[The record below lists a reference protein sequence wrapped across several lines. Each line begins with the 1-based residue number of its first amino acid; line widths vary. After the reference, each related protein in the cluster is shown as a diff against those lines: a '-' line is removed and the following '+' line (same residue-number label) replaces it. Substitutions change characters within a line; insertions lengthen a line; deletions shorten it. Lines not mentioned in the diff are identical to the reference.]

1 MPIIIDSY
9 AQGSPG
15 WFQARLGNPGASN
28 ASKIITTKGEPSK
41 QATEYMYQLAG
52 ELIAGKPE
60 ETYQSFN
67 MQKGTEREAEARM
80 VFEMEN
86 EIEVRQVALVYK
98 DEKRMFHCSPDGL
111 IGNDSGIEIKCPML
125 KTHVSYLLA
134 GKLPT
139 DYFGQVQMSLY
150 VTEREHWTFCSYYP
164 DLPMFKIRVERDE
177 KYIKLLSDELD
188 RFCYDLAALVAKLR
202 GMV

>member
-1 MPIIIDSY
+1 MPIIIDSFD
-9 AQGSPG
+9 QNSVE
-15 WFQARLGNPGASN
+15 WFQACLGNPGASN

-60 ETYQSFN
+60 EGFKSFN
-67 MQKGTEREAEARM
+67 MEKGSEREAEARS
-80 VFEMEN
+80 VFSMEH
-86 EIEVRQVALVYK
+86 ETEVRQVALVYK

-111 IGNDSGIEIKCPML
+111 IGDNSGLEIKCPML
-125 KTHVSYLLA
+125 KTHVGHLLA

-150 VTEREHWTFCSYYP
+150 VTEREYWTFCSYYP
-164 DLPMFKIRVERDE
+164 DLPLFTIRVDRDE
-177 KYIKLLSDELD
+177 KYIDSLSGELYQ
-188 RFCYDLAALVAKLR
+188 FCYKLAALVEKLR
-202 GMV
+202 GM

>member
-1 MPIIIDSY
+1 
-9 AQGSPG
+9 
-15 WFQARLGNPGASN
+15 
-28 ASKIITTKGEPSK
+28 
-41 QATEYMYQLAG
+41 MYQLAG

-67 MQKGTEREAEARM
+67 MQKGIEREAEARM